1 MAQGSGGAGGLM
13 PQGEALR
20 KALRWLDDR
29 VHDEPRADRAK
40 LVGEASVRFD
50 LTPMEE
56 DFLLHNWVR
65 QP

>member
-1 MAQGSGGAGGLM
+1 LM
-13 PQGEALR
+13 PQGEGLR
-20 KALRWLDDR
+20 RALRWLDDR
-29 VHDEPRADRAK
+29 VKDEPKADRGK

-56 DFLLHNWVR
+56 DFLLQNWVR